1 VQAEGSKVGLKEGS
15 QYRVRDLF
23 DGMLMPSG
31 NDAATA
37 LASAYGGIEPATQ
50 AMAAEATRLG
60 ANDTVV
66 KNTSGLDEPGQ
77 VTTAYDLALILRE
90 SLKNPQ
96 LQEIYKQHRGLP
108 RR

>member
-1 VQAEGSKVGLKEGS
+1 
-15 QYRVRDLF
+15 
-23 DGMLMPSG
+23 MLMPSG

-96 LQEIYKQHRGLP
+96 LQEIYKQHHVDFPDAEPTEPGAVRKRFASGP
-108 RR
+108 RTDSF